1 MSAQTPDFAQ
11 VELRWGARRRKQF
24 VTINL
29 YAFRDW
35 LAAWPATRRDERK
48 RKIRMA
54 LRAEGYGSFDRPYAT
69 AGGDR
74 APSMDIGEMSR
85 AVFSRLR
92 LLVPCLALTL
102 GLAFAYA
109 LIAPKSYTAT
119 MSLLLDPRER
129 VPAGVDAA
137 PMPQNPDPALV
148 ESQMRLMTS
157 QIVLLKVVDEQR
169 LADEPPGLIGSLFE
183 VVRSIT
189 GAAAPTAEVRR
200 LAAAEKLAKS
210 VSMKRS
216 ERNYVIDVEVKGR
229 TRQKALALAQALA
242 DAYLAAKARLTD
254 DVSDRERAAIDRKLN
269 DLRVRVEVAE
279 RNAQDYRDKHELVV
293 SEGRSSPEQRLKDA
307 NSALVVAHGKR
318 ADLEARYAQIKA
330 TLAAGLDAQT
340 VNEDLRSPVIEKLR
354 SDYAALARDE
364 AYAQSVLGPR
374 HPSYLTIQKQMES
387 TRAQIRAEQHRIAQA
402 TERELKTAREAE
414 RTATK
419 LVSTLEIS
427 TNKVGDK
434 RVELNDLDR
443 AASAL
448 RASYEK
454 ALAARETVRRDPIS
468 APLAMLISPPS
479 APMSPSSP
487 KTLAAFL
494 IAFVAG
500 VNLWIAAALV
510 AEYRHRRGASAAP
523 TRPREIIRP
532 TSLGA
537 AAASAKLWTPPS
549 RGDHDIPQLPR
560 PRGAPA
566 RAGPGSVAPAMRA
579 AGPYRVEIDALFDS
593 LLDALAASGRTPFVL
608 VAGAASGSGASTIA
622 LSLAH
627 AACNRG
633 LRALVI
639 DRNARAPA
647 LSDFADDFEPATL
660 RRSGARARI
669 LRRDGDGEILL
680 QPLNAEDGADEGVA
694 CDDDAVD
701 LVLIDAGQFRAAAR
715 LAQDTRSIDAMVAV
729 ARKGADVA
737 RVEDDLDRLGLGDL
751 CVALALTAAR
761 GRSLR

>member
-1 MSAQTPDFAQ
+1 
-11 VELRWGARRRKQF
+11 
-24 VTINL
+24 
-29 YAFRDW
+29 
-35 LAAWPATRRDERK
+35 
-48 RKIRMA
+48 
-54 LRAEGYGSFDRPYAT
+54 
-69 AGGDR
+69 
-74 APSMDIGEMSR
+74 MDIGEMSR

-279 RNAQDYRDKHELVV
+279 RKAQNYRDKHELVV

-330 TLAAGLDAQT
+330 ALAAGLDAQT

-510 AEYRHRRGASAAP
+510 AEYRHRRGASAARQRGHGKLYVRHP
-523 TRPREIIRP
+523 SARRRRARSSGRRHHVATM
-532 TSLGA
+532 TSPIA
-537 AAASAKLWTPPS
+537 AAARRPPRGQGRVPS
-549 RGDHDIPQLPR
+549 RPRCAQPDRIASKSTRCSTACSMRSPHRAERRSCWSRALHPAAAPR
-560 PRGAPA
+560 PSRCRSRMPPA
-566 RAGPGSVAPAMRA
+566 
-579 AGPYRVEIDALFDS
+579 
-593 LLDALAASGRTPFVL
+593 
-608 VAGAASGSGASTIA
+608 IA
-622 LSLAH
+622 V
-627 AACNRG
+627 C
-633 LRALVI
+633 
-639 DRNARAPA
+639 AR
-647 LSDFADDFEPATL
+647 S
-660 RRSGARARI
+660 
-669 LRRDGDGEILL
+669 
-680 QPLNAEDGADEGVA
+680 
-694 CDDDAVD
+694 
-701 LVLIDAGQFRAAAR
+701 
-715 LAQDTRSIDAMVAV
+715 
-729 ARKGADVA
+729 
-737 RVEDDLDRLGLGDL
+737 
-751 CVALALTAAR
+751 
-761 GRSLR
+761 

>member
-1 MSAQTPDFAQ
+1 MSAQTPEFAKVQ
-11 VELRWGARRRKQF
+11 LPRGRLSPKQF

-29 YAFRDW
+29 YVFRNW
-35 LAAWPATRRDERK
+35 LAAWPAARRDERK

-69 AGGDR
+69 AGDDR

-109 LIAPKSYTAT
+109 LIAPKTYTAT

-137 PMPQNPDPALV
+137 PMPQNPDSALV
-148 ESQMRLMTS
+148 ESQMRLITS
-157 QIVLLKVVDEQR
+157 QIVLLKVVDEQH
-169 LADEPPGLIGSLFE
+169 LADEAPGLIGAIFE
-183 VVRSIT
+183 ALRSVT
-189 GAAAPTAEVRR
+189 GGAAPGADLRR
-200 LAAAEKLAKS
+200 QAAAERLEKS
-210 VSMKRS
+210 IAMKRS

-229 TRQKALALAQALA
+229 TRQQAIAIAQALA

-254 DVSDRERAAIDRKLN
+254 DVSDRERAAIDRKLT
-269 DLRVRVEVAE
+269 DLRVRMETAE
-279 RNAQDYRDKHELVV
+279 RKAQDYRDKHELVV

-318 ADLEARYAQIKA
+318 ADLEARYAQIRA
-330 TLAAGLDAQT
+330 ALAAGLDAQT

-419 LVSTLEIS
+419 LVSSLEVS

-443 AASAL
+443 AAAAL
-448 RASYEK
+448 RTSYEK

-479 APMSPSSP
+479 APMAPSSP
-487 KTLAAFL
+487 KTLPAFL

-510 AEYRHRRGASAAP
+510 AEYRLRQRSVAP
-523 TRPREIIRP
+523 ATRLRDVRRP

-537 AAASAKLWTPPS
+537 AAASAKLWTPPPRKEHEIPEFPRS
-549 RGDHDIPQLPR
+549 RG
-560 PRGAPA
+560 ASA
-566 RAGPGSVAPAMRA
+566 RAGPASVAPAMRTSGA
-579 AGPYRVEIDALFDS
+579 YRAEIDVLFDS
-593 LLDALAASGRTPFVL
+593 LLDALAASGRAPFV
-608 VAGAASGSGASTIA
+608 VVGGAASGSGASTIA

-633 LRALVI
+633 LRVLVV

-660 RRSGARARI
+660 RRSGATARI

-680 QPLNAEDGADEGVA
+680 QPLDADEGPDDGVDH
-694 CDDDAVD
+694 DDDAFD

-715 LAQDTRSIDAMVAV
+715 IARDSRSIDAMVAV
-729 ARKGADVA
+729 ARNGADLA
-737 RVEDDLDRLGLGDL
+737 RVEEELERLGLADL
-751 CVALALTAAR
+751 CVALALTEAR
-761 GRSLR
+761 GRSRR